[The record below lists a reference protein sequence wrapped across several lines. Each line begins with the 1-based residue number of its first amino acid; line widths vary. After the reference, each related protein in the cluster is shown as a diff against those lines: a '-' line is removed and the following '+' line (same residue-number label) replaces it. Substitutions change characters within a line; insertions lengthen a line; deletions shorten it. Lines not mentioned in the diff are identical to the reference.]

1 MAPVTSRITRLGR
14 AAVVAAVL
22 TVPAVVLAVL
32 IRGGVGAVLDT
43 DAAAVTAAT
52 DVARDRPA
60 LHRALLV
67 WEEATQARW
76 VNLGI
81 GLVALWAWR
90 RRGMPTRAAWAMTT
104 LLVAWGLANVA
115 KYVVQRTRPVIDDAL
130 GHSPGFSFPSGHSM
144 NTMAAGLVLAI
155 LLWPLLSSRDRVI
168 LTTAAAA
175 VVLAT
180 GLDRVF
186 LGAHFPSDVLA
197 GYALGA
203 AVVGASWLGHRSWHT
218 HDHEESR

>member
-1 MAPVTSRITRLGR
+1 MASVTSRSTRLGR
-14 AAVVAAVL
+14 AVVVAAIL
-22 TVPAVVLAVL
+22 TVPVVVLAVL
-32 IRGGVGAVLDT
+32 VRGEVGAVVDT

-52 DVARDRPA
+52 DMARDRPA

-67 WEEATQARW
+67 WEEVTQARW
-76 VNLGI
+76 VNLGV

-90 RRGMPTRAAWAMTT
+90 RRGMANRAAWAVAT

-115 KYVVQRTRPVIDDAL
+115 KYVVQRARPVIDEAL
-130 GHSPGFSFPSGHSM
+130 GHSPGFSFPSGHST

-155 LLWPLLSSRDRVI
+155 LLWPLLSSRGRVV
-168 LTTAAAA
+168 LTAVTGA

-203 AVVGASWLGHRSWHT
+203 AVVGASWLGHRGWHGN
-218 HDHEESR
+218 EESR